1 MTRYWIKHTDETPK
15 VDITFDHNLDITDQD
30 HEAES
35 NINTIMTRYLAG
47 EPLPPNVK
55 VGTYGDFYEAPD
67 FTRAQEILAQATQQ
81 FEALPSSIRNRF
93 DNRPERFLAFVH
105 DKNNLTEAR
114 NLGLLTQQTPPPA
127 QPASTTTDTLP
138 KKETP

>member
-1 MTRYWIKHTDETPK
+1 MKRRWVKHTDETPK
-15 VDITFDHNLDITDQD
+15 VTMTFNHDLDKTDQD

-35 NINTIMTRYLAG
+35 NINTIMARYIAG
-47 EPLPPNVK
+47 EPLPQNIK

-93 DNRPERFLAFVH
+93 DNRPERLLAFVH
-105 DKNNLTEAR
+105 DKNNLEEAR
-114 NLGLLTQQTPPPA
+114 KMGLLKEQQPAPPA
-127 QPASTTTDTLP
+127 PPSTTTDT
-138 KKETP
+138 KELKP